1 MQILEDAQ
9 RIADKC
15 VNPDDRAAILKA
27 TADLIS
33 MTDALCELREQGLVS
48 GVLKRVTKIT
58 PGSGEGYH
66 DNFPLHTTFVVPRAT
81 VPRRCP
87 SNVST
92 CCPQGN
98 SPQAVSL

>member
-33 MTDALCELREQGLVS
+33 MTDALCELREQGLVR
-48 GVLKRVTKIT
+48 GVLKRVTKIA
-58 PGSGEGYH
+58 PRSGEGTIIIH
-66 DNFPLHTTFVVPRAT
+66 FPYIPFLFSPRQ
-81 VPRRCP
+81 CP
-87 SNVST
+87 YNVSLY
-92 CCPQGN
+92 CPQGN
-98 SPQAVSL
+98 SPQAVSQ